1 MRGQGATIL
10 CAGCSQG
17 DERTLNEGT
26 HSGRVQ
32 YLDVLRVLSML
43 SVVFLHTAAGTLR
56 ANYGS
61 LVWHVANLLTSVMS
75 ASVPVFFMI
84 SGALLLQSRQ
94 TLSIKYTLG
103 KRLPRVL
110 VPFLVWSLVA
120 VGYFL
125 LAHRGPDG
133 GLDWTTAI
141 EKLKNLPA
149 QPTAVHLWFMY
160 ALIPLYILSP
170 FIKKLTDSL
179 GRDLVIYLLAI
190 WVIFS
195 SLLPTLAT
203 FLPTSFRPLVVLDPR
218 YNLSV
223 MAGYAGYFVAGYY
236 LMRLQAHIP
245 KRTLLLIVVVATIC
259 ITAGTWWKT
268 SSLGVYA
275 EGFKTYTG
283 LFVLVLSCALFLLF
297 KELMSERRLKGVVG
311 ATVRFLAPLAFGVYL
326 IHNLVV
332 DYLARHLAW
341 FPANSIP
348 IMLVSYVAVLA
359 ASVAVIALASRIWPL
374 RYILAGQGSGTRS
387 KR

>member
-1 MRGQGATIL
+1 MRPREQA
-10 CAGCSQG
+10 SV
-17 DERTLNEGT
+17 NEGA
-26 HSGRVQ
+26 HSGRIQ

-61 LVWHVANLLTSVMS
+61 LTWHFANLLTSFMS

-84 SGALLLQSRQ
+84 SGALLLQSRR
-94 TLSIKYTLG
+94 TLSVKYTLG

-125 LAHRGPDG
+125 LVHRGPDG
-133 GLDWTTAI
+133 SLDWAMAV

-149 QPTAVHLWFMY
+149 RPTAVHLWFMY

-170 FIKKLTDSL
+170 FIKKLIDSL

-195 SLLPTLAT
+195 SLLPTVTT
-203 FLPTSFRPLVVLDPR
+203 FLPVAYRPLVVLDSR
-218 YNLSV
+218 YNLSI
-223 MAGYAGYFVAGYY
+223 MAGYAGYFVVGYY
-236 LMRLQAHIP
+236 LMRMRTPIP
-245 KRTLLLIVVVATIC
+245 RKILILVVVVDTIC

-268 SSLGVYA
+268 TSLGVYA

-297 KELMSERRLKGVVG
+297 KELVSERRLRGVVG
-311 ATVRFLAPLAFGVYL
+311 PAVRFLAPLAFGVYL

-332 DYLARHLAW
+332 DYMARLVPW
-341 FPANSIP
+341 FPASSVP
-348 IMLVSYVAVLA
+348 ILIASYVVVLA
-359 ASVAVIALASRIWPL
+359 ISMAFIAVASQIWPL
-374 RYILAGQGSGTRS
+374 RYILAGQGSGRSS